1 MTVLFSFSA
10 KSITWC
16 LKIVGKIC
24 EVSLK
29 ILLILM
35 IDNYYLPIIS
45 LTVFMNLVNYV
56 VWVYTQSIFLSVN
69 AFAFWVY

>member
-1 MTVLFSFSA
+1 
-10 KSITWC
+10 
-16 LKIVGKIC
+16 
-24 EVSLK
+24 
-29 ILLILM
+29 M

-69 AFAFWVY
+69 AFAF